1 MILPYF
7 SRLLCLCFACFFLTN
22 AALGLA
28 ARVCSRV
35 STCLTAR
42 MKASTAAHLLLALRL
57 LPGALAVFVVAGLC
71 IPSYLWLEPDGTRER
86 VGIICTVLGL
96 LGVTTWTSTL
106 GRVGRALVDSMRFN
120 RLCGQET
127 REIYIAGKKFCASV
141 VGTDAPLLAMAGMVR
156 PRLIVSRGVLEALS
170 LEELDAALR
179 HENAH
184 RLSGDNC
191 KRFLVLLAPDILP
204 FLRGFG
210 ALEQTWAKLAE
221 WAADDEATGG
231 DKQRALSL
239 AGALVR
245 VARMGAGPRLSFLHT
260 SLVAGDED
268 FSARVQRLLRPE
280 LLARHAR
287 WPIWSLGGLFLAA
300 CLAGLLVWPAT
311 LFSFHQLLEV
321 FLR

>member
-7 SRLLCLCFACFFLTN
+7 SRLLCLCFACFFLLN
-22 AALGLA
+22 VALGLA
-28 ARVCSRV
+28 VCICSRL
-35 STCLTAR
+35 STGLTAR
-42 MKASTAAHLLLALRL
+42 MKASAAAHALLALRL
-57 LPGALAVFVVAGLC
+57 LPGALAGFVVAGLC
-71 IPSYLWLEPDGTRER
+71 IPSYLWLEPGGTGER
-86 VGIICTVLGL
+86 VGITCAVLGL
-96 LGVTTWTSTL
+96 LGVATCIGSL
-106 GRVGRALVDSMRFN
+106 GRGGRALATAVRFN
-120 RLCGQET
+120 RLCIHET
-127 REIYIAGKKFCASV
+127 RELHVAGKKICASV
-141 VGTDAPLLAMAGMVR
+141 VETDAPLLAMAGLIR
-156 PRLIVSRGVLEALS
+156 PLLIVSRGVVDTLS
-170 LEELDAALR
+170 PEELDAALR

-204 FLRGFG
+204 FVRGFG

-221 WAADDEATGG
+221 WAADDEAAGG

-280 LLARHAR
+280 LLARHVR

-311 LFSFHQLLEV
+311 LFSVHQLLEV